1 MEKISVIV
9 PVYKVEKYLSDCVE
23 GIVGQT
29 YKNLEII
36 LVDDGSPDSCPE
48 MCDKWAQKDE
58 RIKVLHRE
66 NGGQGRSRNAAM
78 DIVSGDYITFID
90 SDDRVDPRLIS
101 VLYEV
106 MKRDGSDISVCGFK
120 RFDDSEELVFD
131 TDEVVPE
138 SKVTPAS
145 DVLSSGAMYKR
156 SELWGKLYK
165 AELWQNVRLIEGVPY
180 EDTHAV
186 PYILEKADKISEFDT
201 VLYYYRNDDRHK
213 SVMNSVISSKKFYV
227 FDMLR
232 EHAAYYRKKKIKAA
246 RTQVL
251 SAIVAKTVK
260 ASVLCREMGL
270 RKSFYKTFFKSFFTV
285 VFAPIG
291 VLGIKE
297 RLLYLSTAVP
307 IPAFTRYYKRKLS
320 IAVDFEDRNN
330 F

>member
-1 MEKISVIV
+1 MEKITVIV
-9 PVYKVEKYLSDCVE
+9 PVYKVEKYLDDCIR

-29 YKNLEII
+29 YENLEII
-36 LVDDGSPDSCPE
+36 LIDDGSPDACPE
-48 MCDKWAQKDE
+48 ICDSWAKKDG

-78 DIVSGDYITFID
+78 DIMSGDYVTFID
-90 SDDRVDPRLIS
+90 SDDRVDPGLIKTLYD
-101 VLYEV
+101 VL
-106 MKRDGSDISVCGFK
+106 KRDGSDISVCDFR
-120 RFDDSEELVFD
+120 RFDDNEALTFDEKELI
-131 TDEVVPE
+131 PE
-138 SKVTPAS
+138 SKISDAA
-145 DVLSSGAMYKR
+145 DVLRSGAMYKR

-165 AELWQNVRLIEGVPY
+165 AELWKDLRLIEGVPY

-186 PYILEKADKISEFDT
+186 PYILERAEKISEVDT

-213 SVMNSVISSKKFYV
+213 SVMNSVISRKKFYV
-227 FDMLR
+227 FDMLH
-232 EHAAYYRKKKIKAA
+232 EHAAYYRKKKIRPA

-251 SAIVAKTVK
+251 SAIVAKTAK

-270 RKSFYKTFFKSFFTV
+270 KKNFYKTFFNNLCSV

-291 VLGIKE
+291 VLGFKE
-297 RLLYLSTAVP
+297 RLLYLSTFLP
-307 IPAFTRYYKRKLS
+307 IPAFTRYYRRKLS